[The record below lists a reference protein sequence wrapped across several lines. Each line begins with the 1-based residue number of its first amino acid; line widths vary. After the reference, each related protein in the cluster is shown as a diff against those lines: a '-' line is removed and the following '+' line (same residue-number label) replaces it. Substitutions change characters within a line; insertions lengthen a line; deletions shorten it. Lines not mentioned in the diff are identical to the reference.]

1 MIISGLIRD
10 ANMFEMTTE
19 GYKEAK
25 KYLEEINKLDEFL
38 NNKTSVDGYSL
49 IATANSYRLSE
60 TMKKD

>member
-1 MIISGLIRD
+1 
-10 ANMFEMTTE
+10 MFEMTTE

-49 IATANSYRLSE
+49 IATANSYRSSE